1 MAQSVKCLQVC
12 KCEDLNLG
20 FPSTHI
26 DTECGGMH
34 LRDSSSHGAH
44 QSPVPVDQGALGTV
58 PQKRRCK
65 VTEEDT

>member
-26 DTECGGMH
+26 NTECGGRR
-34 LRDSSSHGAH
+34 LRDRSSPGAH
-44 QSPVPVDQGALGTV
+44 
-58 PQKRRCK
+58 
-65 VTEEDT
+65 